1 MVTFAV
7 TLAVLLHPPS
17 LPGSWGSVAPVGLL
31 NSGGLLPSVLWA
43 VPVLIVALVAGLG
56 YALIAPRPPR
66 ATGAP
71 FAAGHVI
78 LGAAIGSRLDLGSIR
93 SLRADWLAVFVSCSA
108 ILVLCVAAGYVLC
121 LKNGIYIA
129 TGVFAMVGRAPSL
142 TATARTLGADD
153 RVVTAVQYLRVLII
167 VASMPFV
174 INELS
179 PFDTGS
185 SGAGIFLFVDD
196 EPLPTERL
204 LGAFRDAGPGLILVI
219 LAFLIG
225 VPLAR
230 RVALPAGTLIFPLIV
245 TALLTGTGL
254 LDASVPNTLASA
266 GSALIGLQ
274 VGLRLT
280 RDSLRALGSLL
291 PLAIVTIV
299 GLVAVSAGLGLVL
312 AQVTGHTLIDGYLA
326 TSPGGFYPVLAAAV
340 SSNSNVTF
348 VLAVQIAR
356 HIVILLSVPFLTQLI
371 SRRAGLP
378 VE

>member
-7 TLAVLLHPPS
+7 ALAVLLHPPS

-31 NSGGLLPSVLWA
+31 NSCGLLPSVLWA
-43 VPVLIVALVAGLG
+43 MPVLIVALVAGLG

-66 ATGAP
+66 VTGAA
-71 FAAGHVI
+71 FTAGHVI

-93 SLRADWLAVFVSCSA
+93 SLRADWLAVLASCSA

-121 LKNGIYIA
+121 LKNGIHTA
-129 TGVFAMVGRAPSL
+129 TGVLAMVGRAPSL
-142 TATARTLGADD
+142 IATARTLGADD

-167 VASMPFV
+167 VAGMPFV
-174 INELS
+174 INELFK
-179 PFDTGS
+179 FDAGA
-185 SGAGIFLFVDD
+185 SGEGILIWVDD
-196 EPLPTERL
+196 EPLPTEKL
-204 LGAFRDAGPGLILVI
+204 LGALRDAAPGLVLVT

-230 RVALPAGTLIFPLIV
+230 RVPLPAGTLIFPLIV
-245 TALLTGTGL
+245 TALLTGTSL
-254 LDASVPNTLASA
+254 LDASVPNTLAST

-274 VGLRLT
+274 VGLRFT
-280 RDSLRALGSLL
+280 RDNLRALGSLL

-299 GLVAVSAGLGLVL
+299 GLVALSAGPGLVL

-326 TSPGGFYPVLAAAV
+326 TSPGGLYPVLAAAV
-340 SSNSNVTF
+340 SSDSDVTF
-348 VLAVQIAR
+348 VLTVQIAR
-356 HIVILLSVPFLTQLI
+356 HIVILLSIPLLTQLI
-371 SRRAGLP
+371 SRRESPL